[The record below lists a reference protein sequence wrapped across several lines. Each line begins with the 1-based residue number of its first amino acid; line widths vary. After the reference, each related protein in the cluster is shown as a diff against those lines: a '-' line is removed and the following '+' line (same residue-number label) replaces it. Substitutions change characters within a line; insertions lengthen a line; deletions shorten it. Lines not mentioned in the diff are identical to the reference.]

1 MDFWPR
7 WTGVSSND
15 PSTDVRGFARLT
27 EERFSTT
34 QRRPLAAAIES
45 ESPVPNMSNTPGNG
59 AQPGA
64 APAAA
69 DPEVLKKLAALR
81 AQMRESF
88 GGIVMAMMALP
99 RYRDQTLG
107 DLKQLVLEP
116 LVRDRLVTAQ
126 ASGGGRKT
134 SSGVQGTD
142 AAPERGGEV
151 VGIALWASVSEEV
164 DLSIRRQIREGV
176 FPIRLQAGD
185 WTSGTI
191 NWLLD
196 VIAADKA
203 TTAQVIANFRQVVKG
218 GDLRLHP
225 LIGRLVDPEALTA
238 MGIGRPAGQG
248 AGQG

>member
-1 MDFWPR
+1 M
-7 WTGVSSND
+7 
-15 PSTDVRGFARLT
+15 
-27 EERFSTT
+27 
-34 QRRPLAAAIES
+34 
-45 ESPVPNMSNTPGNG
+45 PNTPNTPGNG
-59 AQPGA
+59 TQNTTSL
-64 APAAA
+64 AAA
-69 DPEVLKKLAALR
+69 DPDVLKKLADLR

-107 DLKQLVLEP
+107 DLKHLVLEP

-126 ASGGGRKT
+126 AGGGERKT
-134 SSGVQGTD
+134 SPGAQVSE
-142 AAPERGGEV
+142 APERGGEV

-176 FPIRLQAGD
+176 FPIRLQAD
-185 WTSGTI
+185 EWTSGSI

-196 VIAADKA
+196 VIAADRA
-203 TTAQVIANFRQVVKG
+203 TTTQVIANFRQVVKG

-238 MGIGRPAGQG
+238 MGIERPAGQG

>member
-1 MDFWPR
+1 M
-7 WTGVSSND
+7 
-15 PSTDVRGFARLT
+15 
-27 EERFSTT
+27 
-34 QRRPLAAAIES
+34 
-45 ESPVPNMSNTPGNG
+45 PNTSNTPGNG
-59 AQPGA
+59 AQHSA
-64 APAAA
+64 APAGA

-107 DLKQLVLEP
+107 DLRHLVLEP
-116 LVRDRLVTAQ
+116 MVRDRLVTAQ
-126 ASGGGRKT
+126 AGGAGGGERKT
-134 SSGVQGTD
+134 APGAQSADTT
-142 AAPERGGEV
+142 PERGGEV

-176 FPIRLQAGD
+176 FPIRLQAD
-185 WTSGTI
+185 EWTSGTI

-225 LIGRLVDPEALTA
+225 LIGRLVDPEALKA
-238 MGIGRPAGQG
+238 MGIERPAGQG
-248 AGQG
+248 